1 MGFTT
6 ALSGLN
12 AAANNLSV
20 TGNNIANA
28 NTTGFK
34 KSRSEFVDVYASSV
48 AGVSKIQPG
57 AGVRVA
63 EVAQQFN
70 QGNMDYTENS
80 LDMGITG
87 DGFFTLA
94 ENPTDL
100 NSLVYSRAGAF
111 KVDSNGLVVNSQGQ
125 ALLAYAPNGTTVA
138 AGFSQGVLKTVS
150 LNIGAGL
157 PVSTTNVALKV
168 NVDANATTIPVAT
181 PFDPLDP
188 TSYTKQTSVTVF
200 DSLGASHIQTT
211 YFRAGPTVGA
221 TRDWYVYNYITDNPA
236 APVAVATTAG
246 GTGFGVT
253 VGGVKDAV
261 AGLANAGVVLTF
273 DSTGKLITPANG
285 QSQLASWT
293 PPASSA
299 GPVTVKMNYSGSTHL
314 AQVFS
319 VDGLTQ
325 DGLAAGKLTGIAID
339 DTGVIFARFSNGGS
353 TPLGKVALTR
363 FANPQGLSKLGDTT
377 WGQSSSS
384 GVPIPGEA
392 GTGNFGTIQSGALE
406 QSNVDLSAQLV
417 NLIVA
422 QQSYQANSQTIS
434 TENTIIQTIL
444 NIR

>member
-34 KSRSEFVDVYASSV
+34 KSRSEFVDVYASSIG
-48 AGVSKIQPG
+48 GVSKIQPG
-57 AGVRVA
+57 AGVRIA

-80 LDMGITG
+80 LDLGITG

-94 ENPTDL
+94 ENATDL

-111 KVDSNGLVVNSQGQ
+111 KVDKDGLVVNSQGQ

-157 PVSTTNVALKV
+157 PVSTANVALKV
-168 NVDANATTIPVAT
+168 TVDANEAEVNTAT
-181 PFDPLDP
+181 PFDP
-188 TSYTKQTSVTVF
+188 TVVSSYTKQTSVTVF
-200 DSLGASHIQTT
+200 DSLGASHVMTT

-221 TRDWYVYNYITDNPA
+221 TRDWYAYNYIDGQLVEN
-236 APVAVATTAG
+236 VNG
-246 GTGFGVT
+246 GLGGGVGVT
-253 VGGVKDAV
+253 SGAPPAVDGVGFSDGVTLK
-261 AGLANAGVVLTF
+261 F
-273 DSTGKLITPANG
+273 DSTGKLISPTNA
-285 QSQLASWT
+285 QVQLEPWI
-293 PPASSA
+293 PPSSSA
-299 GPVTVKMNYSGSTHL
+299 GPVTIKMDYSGSTHT
-314 AQVFS
+314 AQAFS
-319 VDGLTQ
+319 VDGLSQ

-353 TPLGKVALTR
+353 TPLGKVAVTR

-377 WGQSSSS
+377 WGQSSTS
-384 GVPIPGEA
+384 GGPIPGEA